1 MEENELPPGPSF
13 LEQAEL
19 MGGGNSLVELR
30 RDVLYRNGTCL
41 NVRVKKAIVTV
52 SCIIGHLWGEELP
65 RGPVPADV
73 MVVGKWPGD
82 QEASARRN
90 LTGPSGIM
98 LSECL
103 KEAGVTGDVQG
114 GLYVT
119 NLVKHPR
126 ADPSTDQVSST
137 QFKDWAPVLSDEI
150 ALVRPKLILAL
161 GAEAAKAVLGAKTAV
176 KDAQCCYFER
186 QVRAFGEHPAYAA
199 RVVVVTHP
207 AAVVRSPEQRAFFMD
222 GLRYFAGA
230 LQGKVQA
237 KEAPVDHRVVF
248 EEDELAQVVDMVIQR
263 GGPSPLIVVDAEWHG
278 EHQSENGAYLRT
290 IQFSDQPRFGCCV
303 VLRGQGGGPGFCPSI
318 SRAVP
323 HLRRLLTSS
332 PGREVRIAGHHLR
345 ADIPRIY
352 HELDKELG
360 LALMRQYEAA
370 KSPEEMRTRGGHDT
384 MLMAHAIRETGFAE
398 GFKLEYVA
406 QSLLGMKRWNVE
418 LEQWKHDYCLKRKI
432 PQKHLEGYGECPDE
446 VLHLYSIYDVDGPQR
461 LLELFTRPGGLLDAD
476 EHGNSSW
483 LPYWISMRA
492 QQAWLEIEMTG
503 LYTDK
508 KERGREL
515 TETYHQA
522 AVALLQELKV
532 DANWT
537 AFNPG
542 SHFDCRELLFGE
554 QYAGRKDDRTRPQ
567 GAVSLYLTPVRTTGK
582 PPKNWEK
589 VVARNEQG
597 LYTPSTDKEVLG
609 ILAPGNPLVKKLRNW
624 RFLRQVTT
632 NSLRA
637 PETDDDGLVVEGDD
651 GEPLQLGGLLGSVR
665 RDGRIYSHFFQTQE
679 TGRARSVRPNLMNCT
694 KRREKDYKKILGA
707 HYKYAVRSMFTATPV
722 AEGEDPWLLVDFDL
736 KGAELMMTAIQAADP
751 VMLDHCRRNNLD
763 EDDPNYY
770 DIHSATAVR
779 AFKLPCPP
787 TKKGLEGIGR
797 ENLRIAAKCVVSG
810 SRLQTTAGWF
820 LVDSLAGDLPPDQGR
835 LHTGGLGVVNHVS
848 TTPVVGVYNGGVKP
862 CLRVETEDGYSLEST
877 YTHRYWVMGPD
888 GDMVFKQA
896 GDLRLGDWVVVR
908 DAVGPFGDDIAF
920 PKVPCSPRTSFK
932 PVDFPEEFTEDWA
945 AFLGLYISEGWS
957 DPVSGAV
964 AMHLAREKDPE
975 LADLTIDLY
984 RRLFG
989 GRPRFES
996 AFPTGYQEQTRYL
1009 ISSVAL
1015 ARWIYAFCPGKA
1027 EQKRVPDFVF
1037 RWPER
1042 LLAVFLRWLFEGDGS
1057 ITRNKTSFKP
1067 RYSTSSLGLA
1077 RDVRTLLLSFG
1088 ITCHLVKERR
1098 EGYDNDYYAIEV
1110 KSHRSRMR
1118 FAEKIGCVTKLKTD
1132 RLKVTSRYQRDC
1144 YPIPGQLN
1152 RLLAVMPG
1160 LRGVAREKCRECI
1173 RENVR
1178 VAFNRVRLVMII
1190 KSADEA
1196 LLDENGRKS
1205 LAALRELHLAQMTF
1219 QQVTALIDI
1228 GERQV
1233 YDVQTTDEQRHIVS
1247 YDGLLT
1253 HQTCLFGL
1261 LYGRGDDAVV
1271 RAVKEEEVDI
1281 TAEEA
1286 ATVRE
1291 GIFEAYAGLLPF
1303 FASAQRC
1310 VIRPGHIT
1318 NCFGRH
1324 RRFPMTNDREALEKM
1339 KREAANFNIQ
1349 SGIADLVSRWMDKLY
1364 SYPGR
1369 FFSDGSP
1376 RYRLVLQLHDALMA
1390 ECRASQLSWFCEV
1403 VIPSTLASIPVYRC
1417 DMDGKR
1423 LSAEPFHLSTDID
1436 VQYRWGET
1444 LTPEL
1449 ADKLHVPPDLI

>member
-1 MEENELPPGPSF
+1 MDRQRLIPPLEENELPPGPSF

-19 MGGGNSLVELR
+19 MGRGNSLLELR

-186 QVRAFGEHPAYAA
+186 QVRGFGEHPAYAA

-303 VLRGQGGGPGFCPSI
+303 VLRGQGGGPGFCPAI
-318 SRAVP
+318 SRAIP

-370 KSPEEMRTRGGHDT
+370 KSPEDMRTKGGHDT

-432 PQKHLEGYGECPDE
+432 PQKHLEGYGECPDT
-446 VLHLYSIYDVDGPQR
+446 VLHPYSVWDVDGPQR

-503 LYTDK
+503 LYTDR
-508 KERGREL
+508 ERGRAL

-532 DANWT
+532 DAKWP

-609 ILAPGNPLVKKLRNW
+609 ILSTKHELVKKLRNW

-651 GEPLQLGGLLGSVR
+651 GEPLHLGGLLGAVR
-665 RDGRIYSHFFQTQE
+665 KDSRIYSHFFQTQE
-679 TGRARSVRPNLMNCT
+679 TGRARSVRPNLMNCS
-694 KRREKDYKKILGA
+694 KQRESDYQKILGE
-707 HYKYAVRSMFTATPV
+707 HYKHAVRSMFTATPV

-736 KGAELMMTAIQAADP
+736 QGAELMMTAIQAADP
-751 VMLDHCRRNNLD
+751 VMIDHCRRNVLP

-779 AFKLPCPP
+779 SFRLDCPP
-787 TKKGLEGIGR
+787 TRNGLKSVGQVS
-797 ENLRIAAKCVVSG
+797 LRIAAK
-810 SRLQTTAGWF
+810 
-820 LVDSLAGDLPPDQGR
+820 
-835 LHTGGLGVVNHVS
+835 
-848 TTPVVGVYNGGVKP
+848 K
-862 CLRVETEDGYSLEST
+862 
-877 YTHRYWVMGPD
+877 
-888 GDMVFKQA
+888 
-896 GDLRLGDWVVVR
+896 
-908 DAVGPFGDDIAF
+908 IAF
-920 PKVPCSPRTSFK
+920 
-932 PVDFPEEFTEDWA
+932 
-945 AFLGLYISEGWS
+945 
-957 DPVSGAV
+957 
-964 AMHLAREKDPE
+964 
-975 LADLTIDLY
+975 
-984 RRLFG
+984 
-989 GRPRFES
+989 
-996 AFPTGYQEQTRYL
+996 
-1009 ISSVAL
+1009 
-1015 ARWIYAFCPGKA
+1015 
-1027 EQKRVPDFVF
+1027 
-1037 RWPER
+1037 
-1042 LLAVFLRWLFEGDGS
+1042 
-1057 ITRNKTSFKP
+1057 
-1067 RYSTSSLGLA
+1067 
-1077 RDVRTLLLSFG
+1077 
-1088 ITCHLVKERR
+1088 
-1098 EGYDNDYYAIEV
+1098 
-1110 KSHRSRMR
+1110 
-1118 FAEKIGCVTKLKTD
+1118 
-1132 RLKVTSRYQRDC
+1132 
-1144 YPIPGQLN
+1144 
-1152 RLLAVMPG
+1152 
-1160 LRGVAREKCRECI
+1160 GV
-1173 RENVR
+1173 
-1178 VAFNRVRLVMII
+1178 
-1190 KSADEA
+1190 
-1196 LLDENGRKS
+1196 
-1205 LAALRELHLAQMTF
+1205 
-1219 QQVTALIDI
+1219 
-1228 GERQV
+1228 
-1233 YDVQTTDEQRHIVS
+1233 
-1247 YDGLLT
+1247 
-1253 HQTCLFGL
+1253 
-1261 LYGRGDDAVV
+1261 LYGRGIEALV
-1271 RAVKEEEVDI
+1271 RAVKEEGVEIKSED
-1281 TAEEA
+1281 AETIRCSLFETYQGLGSFFDA
-1286 ATVRE
+1286 AHRRV
-1291 GIFEAYAGLLPF
+1291 L
-1303 FASAQRC
+1303 
-1310 VIRPGHIT
+1310 RPGSIT
-1318 NCFGRH
+1318 NCFGRR
-1324 RRFPMTNDREALEKM
+1324 RRFARTADKEVLAKM
-1339 KREAANFNIQ
+1339 QREAANFNIQ
-1349 SGIADLVSRWMDKLY
+1349 SAIADLVSRWMDKLY

-1390 ECRASQLSWFCEV
+1390 ECRASQLSWFCDV

-1423 LSAEPFHLSTDID
+1423 LSAEPFHLSTSID
-1436 VQYRWGET
+1436 VQYRWGEP